1 MMGIYMVEVEGMHTV
16 EEPTLNHRPDVE
28 GIDREDSDM
37 VEVDVVER
45 EHEGVVLARH
55 CISDGVERHRQA
67 HQEWEELTKSR
78 CSEVHTTFASQDFNC
93 LT

>member
-1 MMGIYMVEVEGMHTV
+1 MNMVEEHDHPMNYRLGEEGIDYVVEVEGMHTV
-16 EEPTLNHRPDVE
+16 EEPTLNHRSDVE

-55 CISDGVERHRQA
+55 
-67 HQEWEELTKSR
+67 
-78 CSEVHTTFASQDFNC
+78 
-93 LT
+93 

>member
-55 CISDGVERHRQA
+55 
-67 HQEWEELTKSR
+67 
-78 CSEVHTTFASQDFNC
+78 
-93 LT
+93 